1 MEDKLQ
7 IFNNVEFGQIR
18 TVIKDNVVWFVGKDV
33 AEALGYSDTNKAV
46 AMHVDEEDKQLNDKT
61 SSSFGQRGATIINES
76 GLYSLVL
83 SSKLPS
89 AKKFKRWVTSE
100 ILPSIRKTGSY
111 IVKKNQN
118 EDLKLRRLNIME
130 ENARARRLKAEND
143 RAKLWLELSEKT
155 NRERVKQISEAYT
168 ANTLAGQ
175 RVLELPKVEKMTYS
189 AEDIGKIFGVSASK
203 IGRIANKHHLKTKE
217 YGDYFM
223 DKARYANK
231 EVQTFRY
238 YENAIEVF
246 RSLLGGDVA

>member
-118 EDLKLRRLNIME
+118 D
-130 ENARARRLKAEND
+130 RARRLKAEND

-246 RSLLGGDVA
+246 RSLLGGAKA

>member
-1 MEDKLQ
+1 MENNLQ
-7 IFNNVEFGQIR
+7 VFNNAEFGQVR
-18 TVIKDNVVWFVGKDV
+18 TIVDEDKILFCASDV
-33 AEALGYSDTNKAV
+33 AKALGYRNYNDAVNKHCRAIVKCDTPISGKIQAINFIPEG
-46 AMHVDEEDKQLNDKT
+46 DIYRL
-61 SSSFGQRGATIINES
+61 IIR
-76 GLYSLVL
+76 
-83 SSKLPS
+83 SKLPT
-89 AKKFKRWVTSE
+89 AEKFESWVFDE
-100 ILPSIRKTGSY
+100 VLPYIRKTGSY
-111 IVKKNQN
+111 AIENNNN

>member
-1 MEDKLQ
+1 MENNLQ
-7 IFNNVEFGQIR
+7 VFNNAEFGQVR
-18 TVIKDNVVWFVGKDV
+18 
-33 AEALGYSDTNKAV
+33 
-46 AMHVDEEDKQLNDKT
+46 
-61 SSSFGQRGATIINES
+61 TIINEDKILFCASDVAKALDYRNYNDAVNKHCRAIVKCDTPIS
-76 GLYSLVL
+76 GKIQAINFIHEGDIYRLIIR
-83 SSKLPS
+83 SKLPT
-89 AKKFKRWVTSE
+89 AEKFESWVFDE
-100 ILPSIRKTGSY
+100 VLPSIRKTGSY
-111 IVKKNQN
+111 AIENNNNK
-118 EDLKLRRLNIME
+118 DLKLRRLNIME

-246 RSLLGGDVA
+246 RSLLGGAVA

>member
-1 MEDKLQ
+1 MENQLQ
-7 IFNNVEFGQIR
+7 IFNNAEFGQVR
-18 TVIKDNVVWFVGKDV
+18 TIVDGDKILFCASDIAK
-33 AEALGYSDTNKAV
+33 ALGYEKPNNAINTHCKNATL
-46 AMHVDEEDKQLNDKT
+46 KQ
-61 SSSFGQRGATIINES
+61 GIITDNLGRKQNANFIPE
-76 GLYSLVL
+76 GDVYRLVVR
-83 SSKLPS
+83 SKLPT
-89 AKKFKRWVTSE
+89 AEKFESWVFDE
-100 ILPSIRKTGSY
+100 VLPSIRKTGSY
-111 IVKKNQN
+111 AIENNNN

-189 AEDIGKIFGVSASK
+189 AKDIGKIFGVSASK

-246 RSLLGGDVA
+246 RSLLGGAVA

>member
-1 MEDKLQ
+1 MENNLQ
-7 IFNNVEFGQIR
+7 VFNNAEFGQVR
-18 TVIKDNVVWFVGKDV
+18 
-33 AEALGYSDTNKAV
+33 
-46 AMHVDEEDKQLNDKT
+46 
-61 SSSFGQRGATIINES
+61 TIINEDKILFCASDVAKALGYRNYNDAVNKHCRAIVKCDTPIS
-76 GLYSLVL
+76 GKIQAINFIHEGDIYRLIIR
-83 SSKLPS
+83 SKLPT
-89 AKKFKRWVTSE
+89 AEKFESWVFDE
-100 ILPSIRKTGSY
+100 VLPSIRKTGSY
-111 IVKKNQN
+111 AIENNNNK
-118 EDLKLRRLNIME
+118 DLKLRRLNIME

-246 RSLLGGDVA
+246 RSLLGGAKA

>member
-1 MEDKLQ
+1 M
-7 IFNNVEFGQIR
+7 
-18 TVIKDNVVWFVGKDV
+18 VV
-33 AEALGYSDTNKAV
+33 
-46 AMHVDEEDKQLNDKT
+46 
-61 SSSFGQRGATIINES
+61 R
-76 GLYSLVL
+76 
-83 SSKLPS
+83 SKLPT
-89 AKKFKRWVTSE
+89 AEKFESWVFDE
-100 ILPSIRKTGSY
+100 VLPSIRKTGSY
-111 IVKKNQN
+111 VIERNNN

-189 AEDIGKIFGVSASK
+189 AEDIGKIFGVTASK

-223 DKARYANK
+223 DKAKYANK

-246 RSLLGGDVA
+246 RSLLGGAKA